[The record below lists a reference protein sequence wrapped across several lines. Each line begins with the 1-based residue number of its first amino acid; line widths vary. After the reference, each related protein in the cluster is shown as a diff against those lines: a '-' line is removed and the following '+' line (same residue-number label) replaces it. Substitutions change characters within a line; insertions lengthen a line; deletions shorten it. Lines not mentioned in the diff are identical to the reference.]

1 MRTPRTSSDPTVP
14 YPQAGP
20 TRIGSPAVAGHH
32 AHPHVPSACSPT
44 VSARD
49 DRPHGNAAVGA
60 IDYTHGGGHHGPR
73 QAPMPRAR
81 VHSAMPARS
90 LPMPRT
96 HTGTRPGARH
106 HGTARVRHRPPTP
119 TPRPRPPRAGGP
131 GHLLAVRYPH
141 RPERTL
147 GLGTRRSRQNDH
159 ARTRAREH
167 MQQER
172 GRTISARTRAA
183 LTTLGTQD
191 RRSMRSTAQR
201 CDLRKRDA
209 RPVDTSGG
217 TTP

>member
-1 MRTPRTSSDPTVP
+1 MHRP
-14 YPQAGP
+14 Y
-20 TRIGSPAVAGHH
+20 RI
-32 AHPHVPSACSPT
+32 
-44 VSARD
+44 
-49 DRPHGNAAVGA
+49 AAVGA
-60 IDYTHGGGHHGPR
+60 TDYTREVLHGPS
-73 QAPMPRAR
+73 QAPMPRAGMHR
-81 VHSAMPARS
+81 AMPTRRI
-90 LPMPRT
+90 PMPRA
-96 HTGTRPGARH
+96 HQAERQGARH

-131 GHLLAVRYPH
+131 GHVLAVRYPH
-141 RPERTL
+141 RPERAL
-147 GLGTRRSRQNDH
+147 GLGARRSRQNDH

-167 MQQER
+167 MQQEC

-191 RRSMRSTAQR
+191 RRSMRSTSQR

>member
-20 TRIGSPAVAGHH
+20 TRVGSPAVAGHH

-60 IDYTHGGGHHGPR
+60 IDYTHGGRHHGPR
-73 QAPMPRAR
+73 QTPMPRAR
-81 VHSAMPARS
+81 VHSAMPARR

-96 HTGTRPGARH
+96 HAGTRPGARH
-106 HGTARVRHRPPTP
+106 HGAARVRHLPPTP
-119 TPRPRPPRAGGP
+119 APRPRPPRAGGP

-147 GLGTRRSRQNDH
+147 GLGTRRSRQDDH

-172 GRTISARTRAA
+172 GRTISARARAA

-191 RRSMRSTAQR
+191 RRAMRSTAQR

-209 RPVDTSGG
+209 RTVDTSDG
-217 TTP
+217 TAP